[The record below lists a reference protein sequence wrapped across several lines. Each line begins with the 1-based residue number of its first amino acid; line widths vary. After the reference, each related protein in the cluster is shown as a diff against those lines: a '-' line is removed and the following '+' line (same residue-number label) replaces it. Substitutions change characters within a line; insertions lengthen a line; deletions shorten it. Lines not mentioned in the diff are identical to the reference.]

1 MKNVLVGKP
10 AKVGAFLLC
19 LLPLATLGWRAWQQN
34 LGANPIEFIT
44 HATGDWAL
52 RFLLITLAV
61 TPMRTVLSMPQ
72 LTLFRRML
80 GLFAFFYGCLHFLTY
95 LWLDKFFDLVEI
107 SGDIA
112 KRPFITIGFTS
123 LMLMVPL
130 ALTSTAGWIKRLGPP
145 NWQRLHRL
153 IYISGLAAAI
163 HYYWLVKSDIRL
175 PVLYAAILLLL
186 LAARLPR
193 LRSNRSKRAASM
205 RLLGIRRQTG
215 DTVTLRFVM
224 SGKQRLGARPGQF
237 LTFDWIVDGRKLPR
251 SYSISSSP
259 LQTGCVEITVKEQ
272 GIVSSFLNRCAQE
285 GLTVT
290 AHGPYGQFYF
300 DERHHQSIVL
310 FAGGS
315 GITPIISMLR
325 YSEER
330 APDTEIMLFYAV
342 RTEHD
347 VIFEEELER
356 LKTRL
361 RRFRCLV
368 VASRPAMQWRGARGH
383 VSRALIEQHLG
394 QFSHKKFF
402 LCGPASFMTTV
413 KEILTY
419 IGVRGEQVL
428 QERFT
433 IGALASMRDAAL
445 TFTVDFAKSGR
456 KCEAASADTLLVIA
470 ERHGINVPSSCR
482 AGQCGTCAT
491 RVLAGEVEMDVEEGL
506 DSGLREQG
514 FRLLCVGHTRGYVSL
529 DA

>member
-1 MKNVLVGKP
+1 MKSILASKP
-10 AKVGAFLLC
+10 TKVGAFLVC
-19 LLPLATLGWRAWQQN
+19 LLPLAMLGWRAWQQN

-61 TPMRTVLSMPQ
+61 TPMRTVLSQ
-72 LTLFRRML
+72 LTLCRRML

-95 LWLDKFFDLVEI
+95 LWLDKFFDLAEI

-112 KRPFITIGFTS
+112 KRPFITIGFTR

-130 ALTSTAGWIKRLGPP
+130 ALTSTAGWIKRLGPR

-186 LAARLPR
+186 LAARVPR
-193 LRSNRSKRAASM
+193 LRSNRSKRATSM

-215 DTVTLRFVM
+215 DTVTLRFLV

-259 LQTGCVEITVKEQ
+259 LVGDYVEITVKEQ
-272 GIVSSFLNRCAQE
+272 GIVSSFLNRKAQE
-285 GLTVT
+285 GLTVE
-290 AHGPYGQFYF
+290 AHGPYGRFYF
-300 DERHHQSIVL
+300 DERRHRSIVL

-315 GITPIISMLR
+315 GITPIVSMLR
-325 YSEER
+325 YIEES
-330 APDTEIMLFYAV
+330 APDTEITLFYAV

-347 VIFEEELER
+347 VIFEEDLENLHIR
-356 LKTRL
+356 LP
-361 RRFRCLV
+361 RFRCIV
-368 VASRPAMQWRGARGH
+368 VASRPGAQWHGLRGY
-383 VSRALIEQHLG
+383 VSREMIEQHLG
-394 QFSHKKFF
+394 QIGSQTFF
-402 LCGPASFMTTV
+402 VCGPVGFMATV
-413 KEILTY
+413 KESLKSL
-419 IGVRGEQVL
+419 GVHDEQIL
-428 QERFT
+428 QEHFT
-433 IGALASMRDAAL
+433 IGSLGSMVAPPS
-445 TFTVDFAKSGR
+445 TFTVNFAKSGR
-456 KCEAASADTLLVIA
+456 KYEVSSAETLLMIA
-470 ERHGINVPSSCR
+470 ERHGIEVPSSCR
-482 AGQCGTCAT
+482 VGQCGTCAT

-514 FRLLCVGHTRGYVSL
+514 YRLLCVGHARGYVSL